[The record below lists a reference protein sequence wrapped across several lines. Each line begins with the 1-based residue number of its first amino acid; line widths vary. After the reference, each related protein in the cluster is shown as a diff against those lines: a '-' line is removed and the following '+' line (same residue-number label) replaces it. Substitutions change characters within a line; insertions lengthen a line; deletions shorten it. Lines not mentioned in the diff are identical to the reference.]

1 LIKKSSW
8 IIAGIV
14 FAVSAASLILLAFML
29 QDLDWDLF
37 RQTGPLYLGIILL
50 MSALNTAGY
59 TLEVYILLRASGFR
73 TSILQTYL
81 MLTASISANYATPV
95 KVGIPLRI
103 YLYHHFVQVPI
114 GVGTALVA
122 IETLIGMIVPAI
134 LAIIGIITLFPDIGL
149 FVPVVLLVVLL
160 SGAELIILIKPE
172 RVEHMLSRFIST
184 RFARRITQFI
194 GNVQMGLC
202 SVSKRDLAV
211 VAFILVLNY
220 VAISARL
227 YFVLCMLG
235 YVVDPVNVFYTCVI
249 SNTVGSTSMIP
260 MGLGVRDASM
270 AFLLVELGI
279 PSRVA
284 LSATVIERLLSPG
297 WPLLLGLVSTNILGV
312 SELVRRSG
320 NVFPTHDEAHHDP
333 SA

>member
-1 LIKKSSW
+1 
-8 IIAGIV
+8 
-14 FAVSAASLILLAFML
+14 
-29 QDLDWDLF
+29 
-37 RQTGPLYLGIILL
+37 

-81 MLTASISANYATPV
+81 VLTASMSANYATPV

-103 YLYHHFVQVPI
+103 YLYHHFIQVPI

-122 IETLIGMIVPAI
+122 IETLVGMIVPAI
-134 LAIIGIITLFPDIGL
+134 LTIIGIITLFPDIGL
-149 FVPVVLLVVLL
+149 FVPMVLLVALL
-160 SGAELIILIKPE
+160 SGAKLVTLIKPE
-172 RVEHMLSRFIST
+172 RVERMLSRFIST

-194 GNVQMGLC
+194 GNVQMGLR
-202 SVSKRDLAV
+202 SVSKWDLAV
-211 VAFILVLNY
+211 VAFILFLNY
-220 VAISARL
+220 VVISARL
-227 YFVLCMLG
+227 YFILCMLG
-235 YVVDPVNVFYTCVI
+235 YVADPVNVFYTCVI

-260 MGLGVRDASM
+260 MGLGVRDASI

-297 WPLLLGLVSTNILGV
+297 WPLLLGLISANVLGISEMVKHADNLSST
-312 SELVRRSG
+312 E
-320 NVFPTHDEAHHDP
+320 EA
-333 SA
+333 